1 MSKKIL
7 IIEDDEVMRKL
18 LAEYLEQEKYLV
30 KIAENGKNFETKVN
44 ESRQKQSI
52 MLE

>member
-1 MSKKIL
+1 MLRGLFL
-7 IIEDDEVMRKL
+7 IDLK
-18 LAEYLEQEKYLV
+18 KYLV